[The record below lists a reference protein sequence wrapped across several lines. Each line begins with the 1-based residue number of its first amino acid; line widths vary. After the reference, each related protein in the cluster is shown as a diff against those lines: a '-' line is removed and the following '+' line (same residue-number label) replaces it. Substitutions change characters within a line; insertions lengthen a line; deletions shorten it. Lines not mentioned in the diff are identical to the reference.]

1 MSVPL
6 TVNCT
11 AGDVRFGD
19 VSPDAW
25 IGFLQVCKYVPEKGG
40 NDWVLVCSSDEMQ
53 YGDTNNGAMHASC
66 RQLGFVNA
74 TGNYTAK

>member
-19 VSPDAW
+19 VSPGDW
-25 IGFLQVCKYVPEKGG
+25 IGFLQVCQYVPEKSG
-40 NDWVLVCSSDEMQ
+40 NDWVLVCSSDEKK
-53 YGDTNNGAMHASC
+53 NNGAIHAAC

-74 TGNYTAK
+74 TGNCTAK